1 MKSPGSTNLFSSIVA
16 KQYYQKI
23 LLLLLWIIVQCF
35 LVWENGIVTTLEADK
50 YISQAEYFLKTG
62 NFSSNNYWLYS
73 TQVFLIAA
81 VIKLRLGFTVIV
93 AVQLLLNLFAT
104 WMFYKL
110 AVFFLKNTILA
121 FLATSIFIIN
131 IPYQVYNSFLFTES
145 IFYSLTIIY
154 SSYLLRLNKLTINN
168 VVILILILALLSITR
183 PTGILFFGATA
194 FYIFFRF
201 FNHVS
206 FLKKLII
213 ICSTLLVF
221 FVVLNTMLRAGGSL
235 DFMVPFKKENIICG
249 VPTTDHAKIKTFE
262 KGNSVQGILYYIFNN
277 EKQFFRLSKL
287 KTISFFGLLRNYYS
301 RLHNVF
307 LVLFFYPFYLL
318 SFAGA
323 WRMFRRKEPTFYY
336 LLAIILLYWITTLLT
351 CDDWHNRFILTVF
364 PFIFLIG
371 FSALI
376 KGKSIDKKGNN

>member
-1 MKSPGSTNLFSSIVA
+1 
-16 KQYYQKI
+16 
-23 LLLLLWIIVQCF
+23 
-35 LVWENGIVTTLEADK
+35 
-50 YISQAEYFLKTG
+50 
-62 NFSSNNYWLYS
+62 
-73 TQVFLIAA
+73 
-81 VIKLRLGFTVIV
+81 
-93 AVQLLLNLFAT
+93 
-104 WMFYKL
+104 
-110 AVFFLKNTILA
+110 
-121 FLATSIFIIN
+121 
-131 IPYQVYNSFLFTES
+131 
-145 IFYSLTIIY
+145 
-154 SSYLLRLNKLTINN
+154 
-168 VVILILILALLSITR
+168 
-183 PTGILFFGATA
+183 
-194 FYIFFRF
+194 
-201 FNHVS
+201 
-206 FLKKLII
+206 
-213 ICSTLLVF
+213 
-221 FVVLNTMLRAGGSL
+221 MLRVGGSL
-235 DFMVPFKKENIICG
+235 DFMVPFEKENIICG